1 VRALRSHRRGG
12 PETLV
17 VESAD
22 RPVPGP
28 RDLLVAV
35 HAAGVTFGE
44 LDWDESWTRDGRD
57 RTPVIPS
64 HEFSGVVTEVG
75 AAAGAWRPGDE
86 VYGLVPF
93 DQDGAAAEYA
103 VVPATHLAGRPAT
116 LSHTEAAA
124 LSLSGLTAW
133 QALTIHAALQPGEQ
147 VLVLGAAGG
156 VGVYAVQVATA
167 LGGVV
172 TATCRSRHRDF
183 VGTLGA
189 HEVLDADADIP
200 RPDGGGFDVVIDTV
214 GGAVLDTAFALL
226 RPGSGRLV
234 TLTAPVPDGPGDRSR
249 GTFFIVA
256 ADTDQLDGL
265 ARMAERSAWRV
276 PITATYPLA
285 EGRQA
290 YASGRTRGRAPGKTV
305 ITVR

>member
-1 VRALRSHRRGG
+1 MKALRSHRRGG

-17 VESAD
+17 VESVA

-75 AAAGAWRPGDE
+75 VAAGGWHPGDE

-93 DQDGAAAEYA
+93 DQDGAAAEYV
-103 VVPATHLAGRPAT
+103 VVPADHLAGRPTT

-133 QALTIHAALQPGEQ
+133 QALTTHAAMQPGEQ

-156 VGVYAVQVATA
+156 VGVYAVQVAAA

-172 TATCRSRHRDF
+172 TATCRPRDLDF
-183 VGTLGA
+183 VRGLGA
-189 HEVLDADADIP
+189 HDVLAADAEIP
-200 RPDGGGFDVVIDTV
+200 RPEGGGFDVVIDTV
-214 GGAVLDTAFALL
+214 GGPVLDTAFTLL

-249 GTFFIVA
+249 ATFFIVA
-256 ADTDQLDGL
+256 ADAGQLDDQ
-265 ARMAERSAWRV
+265 ARMADRARWCV
-276 PITATYPLA
+276 PITATYPLDQ
-285 EGRQA
+285 GRDA
-290 YASGRTRGRAPGKTV
+290 YASGRTHGRAPGKTV
-305 ITVR
+305 ITAR